1 MRRVPVAATIAAL
14 ILFTPF
20 ANAANATTK
29 ADPSKGKVIAEQV
42 CAACHGADG
51 NSVIPANPSLAGQHA
66 DYLVKQL
73 QEFKSGK
80 RKNGQAA
87 VMLGFSSQLSDAD
100 MRNVAAYFSA
110 QTPKERGSSNKELVA
125 AGKKIYRGGVA
136 SKNIPA
142 CMACHGPDGAG
153 IPVQY
158 PRLGSQHGS
167 YVTEQLKA
175 FRTGERNT
183 NQPMMEIAG
192 RMSDE
197 DIKAVSEYIQSL
209 H

>member
-1 MRRVPVAATIAAL
+1 MRRVPVAATIAAFL
-14 ILFTPF
+14 LSTPF
-20 ANAANATTK
+20 AIAANATPK
-29 ADPSKGKVIAEQV
+29 GDPSKGKVIAEQV

-66 DYLVKQL
+66 DYIVKQL
-73 QEFKSGK
+73 QEFKAGK

-100 MRNVAAYFSA
+100 MRNVAAYFAA

-142 CMACHGPDGAG
+142 CMACHGPNGAG

-158 PRLGSQHGS
+158 PRVSSQHGS
-167 YVTEQLKA
+167 YVADQLKA
-175 FRTGERNT
+175 FRTGERAN
-183 NQPMMEIAG
+183 NQVMTEVAAK
-192 RMSDE
+192 MSDAE
-197 DIKAVSEYIQSL
+197 IKAVSEYIQSL